1 MVRQE
6 TRESLQT
13 HIQDKQ
19 PEEYQRYPTGI
30 NQVLKLSWEI
40 VNTSNK
46 RYNTNEDSN
55 GNNQRPLI
63 ATKDYKTRPQDL
75 SP

>member
-1 MVRQE
+1 M
-6 TRESLQT
+6 
-13 HIQDKQ
+13 
-19 PEEYQRYPTGI
+19 TGI

-40 VNTSNK
+40 VNTSDK

-63 ATKDYKTRPQDL
+63 ATKDYKTRPQEL